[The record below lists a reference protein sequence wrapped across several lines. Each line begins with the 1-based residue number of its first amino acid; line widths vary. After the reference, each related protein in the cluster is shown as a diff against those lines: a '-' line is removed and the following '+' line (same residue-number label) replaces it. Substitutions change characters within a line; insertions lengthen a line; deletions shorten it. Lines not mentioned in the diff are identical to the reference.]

1 MLGWHDTRPLTQLL
15 PEKEAK
21 AFARHFGY
29 RRAEDLLMHLPRAYA
44 AHGAGLSAG
53 HAQEGDIIT
62 CIGDIVSTSER
73 RDRNGNLIYTVE
85 ISDGA
90 VTTTATFFRANWLSK
105 VLVKGARGMFTGKLK
120 FFREK
125 SQLQH
130 PDFFLFPDPGTKTRS
145 SGGLQALSTT
155 GEFDH
160 VTHIINSLAYIP
172 VYPAK
177 KAMPT
182 WRILGAI
189 HEILSKTPP
198 IVDPLGNFKPDDM
211 PTLDQ
216 AIRGAHETDCERA
229 EPYINRLKYNEALS
243 IALVMALRRADM
255 KRRQAFPMPASQ
267 TGLRATLLKA
277 LPFQLTEGQQ
287 QVAQEIE
294 EDLGKN
300 TPMSRLLQGEVG
312 SGKTIVS
319 LIAMLQAVDAHKQCA
334 LLAPTEVLA
343 TQHAHSIRATL
354 AAANIQLTVVLLTG
368 SLSTAERKKALLDI
382 MSGDADIIIGTH
394 ALIQD
399 TVNFYDLGLCVV
411 DEQHRFG
418 VEQRDYLRAKGNSEL
433 TPHLL
438 VMTATPIPRTI
449 AMTAFG
455 DLSVSTLRQLPGGR
469 RPIKTFVISSDN
481 PTWSERMWKRIRE
494 EVERGQQIYVVCPR
508 VKNNGGVEETTA
520 SLQHG
525 IFSDLRVEML
535 HGSMHPDDKETI
547 MAAFATGTI
556 DVLVA
561 TTVIEVGID
570 VPNATIML
578 IREAEN
584 FGVSQLHQLRGRVG
598 RGGKESI
605 CFLHTTAE
613 PDTPARQRIQKVA
626 ATADGFALA
635 EIDLEYRQE
644 GDILGTQQSGASQK
658 RISFIQDKALIQRA
672 NDDAAAIVQQNPNIA
687 RSLVSD
693 IDDHSQDYLD
703 KT

>member
-21 AFARHFGY
+21 AFAKHFGY
-29 RRAEDLLMHLPRAYA
+29 RCAEDLLMHLPRAYA
-44 AHGAGLSAG
+44 AHGSGLSAG

-62 CIGDIVSTSER
+62 CIGEIVSATER
-73 RDRNGNLIYTVE
+73 RDRNGNLIYTIG
-85 ISDGA
+85 ISDGTA
-90 VTTTATFFRANWLSK
+90 TTSATFFRANWISK
-105 VLVKGARGMFTGKLK
+105 VLTTGARGMFTGKLK
-120 FFREK
+120 FFRDK
-125 SQLQH
+125 PQLQH
-130 PDFFLFPDPGTKTRS
+130 PDFFLFPDPGAKTRG

-155 GEFDH
+155 GELDD
-160 VTHIINSLAYIP
+160 VTHIINSLTYIP

-189 HEILSKTPP
+189 HEILGKTPP
-198 IVDPLGNFKPDDM
+198 IVDPLGDFVPDDM

-216 AIRGAHETDCERA
+216 ALRGVHETDCERA
-229 EPYINRLKYNEALS
+229 EPYLNRLKYDEALS

-255 KRRQAFPMPASQ
+255 KRRQAFPMPTSH

-277 LPFQLTEGQQ
+277 LPFTLTEGQQ
-287 QVAQEIE
+287 QVAQEIA

-319 LIAMLQAVDAHKQCA
+319 LIAMLQAVDANKQCA

-354 AAANIQLTVVLLTG
+354 AAADIQLTVVLLTG
-368 SLSTAERKKALLDI
+368 SLPTAERKKALLDI

-418 VEQRDYLRAKGNSEL
+418 VEQRDYLRAKGNTEL

-469 RPIKTFVISSDN
+469 RPIKTFVVSSDN
-481 PTWSERMWKRIRE
+481 PTWGERMWKRIRE

-508 VKNNGGVEETTA
+508 VKNHGGVEETTTA
-520 SLQHG
+520 LQHG
-525 IFSDLRVEML
+525 IFNDLRVEML
-535 HGSMHPDDKETI
+535 HGSMHPEDKETI
-547 MAAFATGTI
+547 MAAFAAGTI
-556 DVLVA
+556 DILVA

-570 VPNATIML
+570 VPNATVML

-613 PDTPARQRIQKVA
+613 PDTPARERIHKVA
-626 ATADGFALA
+626 ATTDGFALA

-644 GDILGTQQSGASQK
+644 GDILGAQQSGASHK
-658 RISFIQDKALIQRA
+658 RISFIKDKELIQRA
-672 NDDAAAIVQQNPNIA
+672 NHDAATIVQHNPEAA
-687 RSLVSD
+687 RSMVSD
-693 IDDHSQDYLD
+693 IDDRSQDYLD